1 MGSPWAPLCDIAL
14 TTTLLQFEETSGP
27 ADVALEELA
36 KSVKSSI
43 LVLVN

>member
-27 ADVALEELA
+27 TDVALEEQLKA
-36 KSVKSSI
+36 
-43 LVLVN
+43 LFWFW